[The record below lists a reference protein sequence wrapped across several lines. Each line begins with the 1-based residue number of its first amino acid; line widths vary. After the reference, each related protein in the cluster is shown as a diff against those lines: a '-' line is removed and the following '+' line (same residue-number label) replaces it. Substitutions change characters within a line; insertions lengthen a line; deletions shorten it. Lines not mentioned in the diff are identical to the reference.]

1 MSCANEMNANIFCNV
16 TRTQCAG
23 VSKYDKV
30 KISVSQVWTREI
42 ISISEECADQA
53 DTDHIDTALL

>member
-1 MSCANEMNANIFCNV
+1 MNANIFCNV
-16 TRTQCAG
+16 TRIQCAG

-30 KISVSQVWTREI
+30 MISVSQVWTREI

>member
-1 MSCANEMNANIFCNV
+1 MNANFFCNV